1 MWKEDYFQWKDISNH
16 RKYLN
21 HSTISHPKLGS
32 NGDQFRNVPKSSF
45 CETNILAMAI
55 LDDNELDV
63 SDIKHQSRTLL
74 LFHGKRTN
82 RRNGKNSLH
91 YYSVDRC
98 AVAGFLSC
106 HLLTRLLKPQDF
118 SSFSVYWVVCR
129 CLAQNTT
136 LHRIICCKSRPNECI
151 SVCECSY
158 LLYMLFPLCVLF
170 LFDYYYLL
178 FNF

>member
-1 MWKEDYFQWKDISNH
+1 MEINFEMYRNRHFVNRTFLQWQFLMITNLMSVTLNTRAAHYFCFTENAQTAEMKRIRFIIIRS
-16 RKYLN
+16 
-21 HSTISHPKLGS
+21 IGV
-32 NGDQFRNVPKSSF
+32 Q
-45 CETNILAMAI
+45 
-55 LDDNELDV
+55 
-63 SDIKHQSRTLL
+63 LL
-74 LFHGKRTN
+74 
-82 RRNGKNSLH
+82 
-91 YYSVDRC
+91 V
-98 AVAGFLSC
+98 FLSC

-136 LHRIICCKSRPNECI
+136 LHRIICYKPRPNECI